1 MTLGDIKE
9 KSRRYDLGLVA
20 DDYFEKQGQV
30 LFRYISPATVS
41 SPRCAAGFPLYQVYL
56 TSACGS

>member
-20 DDYFEKQGQV
+20 DDYFEKQGPVLLVTSALLPFQV
-30 LFRYISPATVS
+30 L
-41 SPRCAAGFPLYQVYL
+41 AALRAFHFIRF
-56 TSACGS
+56 T